1 MMRMMD
7 RISHKRRDEL
17 QAYVL
22 AAPMLALTVVFV
34 LVPFL
39 YALSTC
45 LYKVSYYTEPEYVG
59 FNNFYLVLTDKNF
72 INSFPTVLKYI
83 LYVTPAQFI
92 LSFLIANLIFRLP
105 KRLAG
110 VTKASIY
117 IPTIISGVIVSVI
130 FGFIYDYQYGLAN
143 QILRLFQI
151 RGIVWTNNK
160 TYSMLAVALPSI
172 WLGLGTMS
180 LFMLAGL
187 NDIPSTY
194 YEAADL
200 DGANGLVKLFRI
212 TLPCMRNTMIYLIVT
227 SFVGGMQTMELPRL
241 LTGGGP
247 LRSTMT
253 PNLMIYNA
261 FLNNSDMGYSVAGS
275 LIMFVLLAGFC
286 GLIFKLVNSEKSA
299 E

>member
-1 MMRMMD
+1 MRVTG
-7 RISHKRRDEL
+7 RLSHKRRDEL
-17 QAYVL
+17 QAYFLV
-22 AAPMLALTVVFV
+22 APMLVLTVLFV
-34 LVPFL
+34 LVPFA
-39 YALSTC
+39 YALSNC
-45 LYKVSYYTEPEYVG
+45 LYKVSYYTEREYVG
-59 FNNFYLVLTDKNF
+59 LYNFRLVLTDKNF
-72 INSFPTVLKYI
+72 LNSFPTVLKYI

-92 LSFLIANLIFRLP
+92 LSFLIANLIYRLP
-105 KRLAG
+105 KKLAG

-143 QILRLFQI
+143 QILRLFRI

-160 TYSMLAVALPSI
+160 AYSMLAVALPSI

-187 NDIPSTY
+187 NDIPGAY

-200 DGANGLVKLFRI
+200 DGANALVKLFRI
-212 TLPCMRNTMIYLIVT
+212 TLPCMRNTMVYLIVT

-261 FLNNSDMGYSVAGS
+261 FLNNSDMGYSIAGS

>member
-1 MMRMMD
+1 MSVLSRM
-7 RISHKRRDEL
+7 SHKRKDAL

-22 AAPMLALTVVFV
+22 ITPMLALTIMFV
-34 LVPFL
+34 IVPFI

-45 LYKVSYYTEPEYVG
+45 MYKVSYYAESEYVG
-59 FNNFYLVLTDKNF
+59 FENFRLVLTDKNF

-83 LYVTPAQFI
+83 AYVLPAQFI
-92 LSFLIANLIFRLP
+92 LSFLIANLIYRLP
-105 KRLAG
+105 RHFAG
-110 VTKASIY
+110 VTKAAIY

-143 QILRLFQI
+143 QILRLFRI

-160 TYSMLAVALPSI
+160 AYSMLAVAIPAI
-172 WLGLGTMS
+172 WLGLGNMS

-187 NDIPSTY
+187 NDIPVTY

-200 DGANGLVKLFRI
+200 DGANAFVKMFRI
-212 TLPCMRNTMIYLIVT
+212 TIPCMKNTMIYLIVT
-227 SFVGGMQTMELPRL
+227 SFVGGMQQMELSRL
-241 LTGGGP
+241 ITGGGP

-261 FLNNSDMGYSVAGS
+261 FLNNTDMGYSIAGS

-286 GLIFKLVNSEKSA
+286 GLIFKLVNSEKSS